1 MVSLLKDISLFS
13 DIDEE
18 SLKYLEQ
25 VAVKKS
31 FPKNTI
37 LFTKGDETDS
47 LYIIKSGK
55 VKTIIV
61 DEDGKEMILSTQGA
75 GEYFGEMSLIDKEP
89 RSATIM
95 TKTPTQMLIIHR
107 DDFLKV
113 FNSNPDMV
121 YGLFKVLL
129 RRLRKAT
136 DKVESLAFKDV
147 YGRIAGLLTQLAK
160 PEDNKWVIEDKL
172 THMEIAHMVGCSRE
186 MVSKIL
192 KELTIGGYIS
202 TLKKQIT
209 IHKKL
214 PSIF

>member
-1 MVSLLKDISLFS
+1 MASTLKDISLFS
-13 DIDEE
+13 GIDDE
-18 SLKYLEQ
+18 SLKHLEK

-37 LFTKGDETDS
+37 LFSKGDETDS
-47 LYIIKSGK
+47 LYVIKSGM
-55 VKTIIV
+55 VKALII
-61 DEDGKEMILSTQGA
+61 DEDGKEMILSTQRT

-95 TKTPTQMLIIHR
+95 TKELTQMLIIHR

-121 YGLFKVLL
+121 YDLFKVLL
-129 RRLRKAT
+129 KRLRKST
-136 DKVESLAFKDV
+136 EKVESLAFKDV

-160 PEDNKWVIEDKL
+160 PVDDKWVINDKL
-172 THMEIAHMVGCSRE
+172 THREIAHMIGSSRE

-192 KELTIGGYIS
+192 KELSTGGYLS
-202 TLKKQIT
+202 TDKKQIT
-209 IHKKL
+209 IHKQL
-214 PSIF
+214 PSLF

>member
-13 DIDEE
+13 GIDDE
-18 SLKYLEQ
+18 SLKYLER
-25 VAVKKS
+25 VAVKKA

-47 LYIIKSGK
+47 LYIITSGN
-55 VKTIIV
+55 VKTIII
-61 DEDGKEMILSTQGA
+61 DEEGKEMILSTQGS

-95 TKTPTQMLIIHR
+95 TKTSTQMLIIHR
-107 DDFLKV
+107 DDFQKV

-121 YGLFKVLL
+121 YSLFKILL
-129 RRLRKAT
+129 KRLRKST
-136 DKVESLAFKDV
+136 EKVESLAFKDV
-147 YGRIAGLLTQLAK
+147 YGRIASLLTQLAK
-160 PEDNKWVIEDKL
+160 PENDKWVIEDKL

-202 TLKKQIT
+202 TVKKQIT

>member
-1 MVSLLKDISLFS
+1 MASLLKDIPLFS
-13 DIDEE
+13 GIDDE
-18 SLKYLEQ
+18 SLMYLER

-37 LFTKGDETDS
+37 LFTKGDESDS
-47 LYIIKSGK
+47 LYIIKSGT
-55 VKTIIV
+55 VKTIII
-61 DEDGKEMILSTQGA
+61 DEDGKEMILSTQRE

-95 TKTPTQMLIIHR
+95 TKELTQMLIIHR

-121 YGLFKVLL
+121 YDLFKVLL
-129 RRLRKAT
+129 KRLREAT

-147 YGRIAGLLTQLAK
+147 YGRIAGLLTQLAR
-160 PEDNKWVIEDKL
+160 PEDDKWVIDDKL
-172 THMEIAHMVGCSRE
+172 THREIAHMIGSSRE

-214 PSIF
+214 PRIF